1 MESLII
7 QFTKNVEKKRIH
19 IVVKRLVIQKQLR
32 DVAQVLAVHLL
43 LQSID
48 FKHGEFAVAV
58 NLISSSTHN
67 RMLKWPPLVAIFPTD
82 RPTETGT
89 TTGTPTLNP
98 TVGPTNVATAGRV
111 LVGGNKI

>member
-7 QFTKNVEKKRIH
+7 QFTENEEKKRIH
-19 IVVKRLVIQKQLR
+19 IVVERLVIQKQLR

-58 NLISSSTHN
+58 NLISWWMAYPQQNANMAATRGNFSNRQTH
-67 RMLKWPPLVAIFPTD
+67 RD
-82 RPTETGT
+82 
-89 TTGTPTLNP
+89 
-98 TVGPTNVATAGRV
+98 
-111 LVGGNKI
+111 GGNHWHTNAQPHSWPD

>member
-1 MESLII
+1 MII

-58 NLISSSTHN
+58 NLISWWMADPQQNAKMAATRGN
-67 RMLKWPPLVAIFPTD
+67 FPTD
-82 RPTETGT
+82 RPTETGA